1 VVGDEEANTMLARP
15 YRAPWVHP
23 TVEKI

>member
-1 VVGDEEANTMLARP
+1 VAGDEEANRMLRRP

-23 TVEKI
+23 EPA